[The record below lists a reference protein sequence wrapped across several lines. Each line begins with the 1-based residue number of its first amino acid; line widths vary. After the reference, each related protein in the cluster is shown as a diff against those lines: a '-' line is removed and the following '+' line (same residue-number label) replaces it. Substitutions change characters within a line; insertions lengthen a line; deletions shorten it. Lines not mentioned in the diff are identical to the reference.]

1 MKTTLTERV
10 KANEKIMKRIQK
22 VIDGTREMTGTY
34 KIVTFAMIQDLTSY
48 DEFDNIIAEYK
59 EQDILFNQIVN
70 EIIGVI

>member
-1 MKTTLTERV
+1 VKTTLTERV